1 MNKLIYK
8 ILSCYLL
15 KNSCIRK
22 NIFLLIFFS
31 YKFIYKTL
39 FKYAI
44 GGNFVKAYPK
54 EAIFSHTFLF
64 FKTLTFDLV
73 DKKREERFLKN
84 NVISHLHHIILIQ
97 IFTLNF
103 LIFHP
108 PHNQTRPK
116 TRAWFF
122 CLRNKHFIN
131 YNGNSALAFSTAVF
145 PLWHTSMAYIITNQ
159 IVKLD

>member
-15 KNSCIRK
+15 KISCIRK

-116 TRAWFF
+116 TREGGV
-122 CLRNKHFIN
+122 LRNTQVPYRLSQSLK
-131 YNGNSALAFSTAVF
+131 YNLYICR
-145 PLWHTSMAYIITNQ
+145 PTSLSVNWF
-159 IVKLD
+159 